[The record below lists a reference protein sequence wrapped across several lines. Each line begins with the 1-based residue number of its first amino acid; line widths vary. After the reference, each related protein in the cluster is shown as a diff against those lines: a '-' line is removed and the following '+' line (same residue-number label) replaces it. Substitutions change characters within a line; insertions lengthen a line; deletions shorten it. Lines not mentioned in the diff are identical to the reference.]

1 MQSLSSWLSLESL
14 LDTLSKNATDKILFT
29 LTIFKILL
37 YEGRSVLRPAQRVTR
52 SEGVPIVSAENS
64 KQDKKQLFK
73 AISSFYAA
81 VTSCMKLEKY
91 QAYISHKT

>member
-1 MQSLSSWLSLESL
+1 MQSLSSWLSLESFF
-14 LDTLSKNATDKILFT
+14 DTLSKNATDKILFT

-52 SEGVPIVSAENS
+52 SEGVQMVSAENP
-64 KQDKKQLFK
+64 KQDKKQLLK
-73 AISSFYAA
+73 AISSFYAT
-81 VTSCMKLEKY
+81 VTSCTKLEKY